1 MVGKNTHYH
10 QEQSRYPPQ
19 GAERRQY
26 EHHGDEEI
34 RYEERSRGRPEAS
47 PSSSSGG
54 YRSARPP
61 NLPPPSG
68 RIGESP
74 GRPGTSMG
82 GSRDPRYDN
91 GFDDSRMGPP
101 AWKWS
106 LSQGVKGVGGLFS
119 SNSDNRRDD
128 RRDNR
133 REPYGAQS
141 APRSDAP
148 RNPSIKELIH
158 DNQILR
164 ESKMK
169 LEGRIQKLDSEC
181 SRLKNRVEAM
191 QSARDAQES
200 RLGRQEQD
208 DSIKE
213 QVANVFQPIK
223 KWATNFCRDAS
234 QPFDVTGISPSFTPL
249 IQRVIPSILS
259 LEDLPVFLPGSDM
272 KRRKMF
278 VRGWIAF
285 NVTFRVL
292 SDPRQSDSESDLWL
306 PKMQRDAVKSLESIF
321 VSSDQ
326 EIDQSSYHEWRTLT
340 LALLDKRFH
349 SCPWT
354 QDTMETL
361 DDIMQTTL
369 EVIRPLGSPTADMA
383 ELERTLFENVFVPA
397 VELSQVLRRQRAYWY
412 VQFPHVMA
420 AKDLLSD
427 EHTQPYIF
435 KPDQMADIDSSDE
448 EADAR
453 GQCLKSVDIIILPGL
468 YKCGDNDGER
478 YEIESVVEKAQVSC
492 ENIEVETSCEK
503 HDGSVDLRGGSGF

>member
-1 MVGKNTHYH
+1 MVWKNTHYH
-10 QEQSRYPPQ
+10 QEQSHYPPQ

-26 EHHGDEEI
+26 EHYGDEEMQ
-34 RYEERSRGRPEAS
+34 YEERSRGRPGAR
-47 PSSSSGG
+47 PSSNSGG

-61 NLPPPSG
+61 NLPPHSG
-68 RIGESP
+68 QIGESP
-74 GRPGTSMG
+74 GRPGPLMG
-82 GSRDPRYDN
+82 GSRDPRCNN
-91 GFDDSRMGPP
+91 GIWTSF
-101 AWKWS
+101 
-106 LSQGVKGVGGLFS
+106 SQGAKSVGSLFS
-119 SNSDNRRDD
+119 SISDNRRDGH
-128 RRDNR
+128 RDNR
-133 REPYGAQS
+133 REQYRAQS

-148 RNPSIKELIH
+148 RDLSIKELMH
-158 DNQILR
+158 DNQILQ

-169 LEGRIQKLDSEC
+169 LEGHMQKLDSEC

-223 KWATNFCRDAS
+223 KWTTNFCRDAL
-234 QPFDVTGISPSFTPL
+234 QPVDVTGISSSFTPL
-249 IQRVIPSILS
+249 IQRVIPSIHS
-259 LEDLPVFLPGSDM
+259 LEGLPTFLSGSNM

-285 NVTFRVL
+285 NVTRVL
-292 SDPRQSDSESDLWL
+292 SDPRQLDSESDLWL
-306 PKMQRDAVKSLESIF
+306 PKMQRDAVKSLETVFI
-321 VSSDQ
+321 SSDE

-361 DDIMQTTL
+361 DGIMQTTL

-383 ELERTLFENVFVPA
+383 ELKRTLLQNVFVPA
-397 VELSQVLRRQRAYWY
+397 VELSQVLRRQRAYWS

-420 AKDLLSD
+420 TKDLLSD

-448 EADAR
+448 EADTR

-492 ENIEVETSCEK
+492 EDIEVETLCER
-503 HDGSVDLRGGSGF
+503 HDGSVDLKDGSGF

>member
-1 MVGKNTHYH
+1 MFGKNTHYH
-10 QEQSRYPPQ
+10 QEQSRYHPQ

-26 EHHGDEEI
+26 EHHGDEEM
-34 RYEERSRGRPEAS
+34 RNEERSRGRPEAS

-54 YRSARPP
+54 YRSTKPP
-61 NLPPPSG
+61 NLPPRSG
-68 RIGESP
+68 QIGESP
-74 GRPGTSMG
+74 RRSGTSMG
-82 GSRDPRYDN
+82 GNRDPRYDN
-91 GFDDSRMGPP
+91 GSDDSRLGPP
-101 AWKWS
+101 PRKWS

-128 RRDNR
+128 RRANR

-141 APRSDAP
+141 APRSDAS
-148 RNPSIKELIH
+148 RNLSIKEPMY
-158 DNQILR
+158 DNRILQ
-164 ESKMK
+164 ESKMR
-169 LEGRIQKLDSEC
+169 LEEHIQKLDSEC

-208 DSIKE
+208 DSIKA
-213 QVANVFQPIK
+213 QVANVFLPIK
-223 KWATNFCRDAS
+223 KWTTNFCRNAS
-234 QPFDVTGISPSFTPL
+234 QPFDVAGISPSFTPL

-292 SDPRQSDSESDLWL
+292 SDLKQSDSESDLWL
-306 PKMQRDAVKSLESIF
+306 PKMQRGAVKSLESIF
-321 VSSDQ
+321 ISS

-349 SCPWT
+349 SCLWT
-354 QDTMETL
+354 QDTSETL
-361 DDIMQTTL
+361 NNIMQTTL
-369 EVIRPLGSPTADMA
+369 EVIRPLGSPTADMV
-383 ELERTLFENVFVPA
+383 ELERTLLENVFIPA

-412 VQFPHVMA
+412 VQFPHIKA
-420 AKDLLSD
+420 AKNLLSD
-427 EHTQPYIF
+427 ERMQPYIF

-468 YKCGDNDGER
+468 YKCGDNDGEQ
-478 YEIESVVEKAQVSC
+478 YEIKSVVEKAQVSC
-492 ENIEVETSCEK
+492 KDIELETLCER
-503 HDGSVDLRGGSGF
+503 HDGSVDLSDGSGF